1 MCIFIEL
8 YNLIAFYLFKKSF
21 NLVCHYWFY
30 LAPDIYPVI
39 IIIFEIF
46 RDHCLLLLLLT
57 WTMINGMSGLYS
69 RPDFFFFRRSVYW
82 DNEITK
88 DWSKSDN
95 STKISKSREL
105 LFFHFFSKRWKLG
118 RSEILKGIARSFVME
133 LVNHDIIIIYNV

>member
-46 RDHCLLLLLLT
+46 RDHCLLLLLFT

-69 RPDFFFFRRSVYW
+69 RPDFFCLGAQFIGTMKLQKTGVSRTTPQKLVSPGSFF
-82 DNEITK
+82 
-88 DWSKSDN
+88 
-95 STKISKSREL
+95 
-105 LFFHFFSKRWKLG
+105 FFIFFSKRWRLG
-118 RSEILKGIARSFVME
+118 RSEILKGIARSFVM
-133 LVNHDIIIIYNV
+133 